1 MTEIRKILE
10 YFSVG
15 RDDSEALS
23 LDQINNIQ
31 NKMKKTVCKIVKN
44 NNFGTGF
51 FCYIPFY
58 NIFIPVLITC
68 NHILNE
74 EDISLGK
81 TINISINND
90 NIFFKLFIDISRIT
104 YTNKKY
110 DTTFI
115 EIKETDCL
123 NMISFL
129 SIDETIFQRGEEN
142 NFKNITILN
151 IHYPFGQI
159 VKSSFGKIIKIQEFK
174 INYYS
179 SINFGS
185 SGSPIINL
193 KNNKVIG
200 INKAYKEIVG
210 IKINTGIYIKWPV
223 KDFNLYIK
231 IRKIIIKNIISN
243 NIKVANK
250 NANIS
255 ISQNE
260 QNIIYNKEEKSE
272 FKEDIKKSN
281 NKNYKNNGKMLTIY
295 YLFTIFF
302 EILIK
307 LFVHNSSLI
316 FMFYITYKF
325 LNIIGAQSFLYSSLA
340 IIKIF
345 HLIWGFI
352 ILYGGQKDKN
362 GPALQSG
369 IWQIIGS
376 III

>member
-1 MTEIRKILE
+1 MAEIRKILE

>member
-1 MTEIRKILE
+1 MAEIRKILE

-231 IRKIIIKNIISN
+231 KRKIIIKNIISN